1 MTAIVRRV
9 AFGHVISGSSECVD
23 IELTKTGVPVVVTTR
38 GAHAYHSSM
47 DGWVELSNPMDSSE
61 IYSTSFSLSKPTG
74 AVSSVL
80 PLQSLQEMVHVNKAN
95 SLQSDGS
102 TLAYLESQLFRS
114 ATLSSSLEYEQWIK
128 SYVTYLVNK
137 THTERLREY
146 CIALR
151 TEGTTEG
158 IRPLTVLQ
166 CNRAKILNDI
176 LTIIATNPNMQRLYG
191 ELKEVFESEL

>member
-1 MTAIVRRV
+1 
-9 AFGHVISGSSECVD
+9 
-23 IELTKTGVPVVVTTR
+23 
-38 GAHAYHSSM
+38 
-47 DGWVELSNPMDSSE
+47 MDSSE
-61 IYSTSFSLSKPTG
+61 IYSTSFLLSKPTG

-80 PLQSLQEMVHVNKAN
+80 PLQSLQEMIHVNKAN

-151 TEGTTEG
+151 TEGTEG